1 MTVFPTTCGVLFAK
15 WTSRGSEGGGV
26 VTTGG
31 VPGVIVGVSCV
42 AVPVKKMVIVAD
54 ILPPRVHKN
63 GQLE

>member
-1 MTVFPTTCGVLFAK
+1 M
-15 WTSRGSEGGGV
+15 
-26 VTTGG
+26 TTGG

-63 GQLE
+63 GQLK